1 MANRDLVA
9 IGTSAGGVEAL
20 LQMARK
26 LPPDFSAAVLVTIH
40 MSAHH
45 QSELDLLL
53 SRNGPLP
60 AYFAR
65 DGETYA
71 KSCIYIAPPDRH
83 LLVEGDALRLGSGP
97 RENNSRPAIDPML
110 RSAALC
116 CGARS
121 IGVVLTGT
129 LGDGASGL
137 WALDQCGGISVVQD
151 PKDAKFAEMPLNALT
166 RLMPDHV
173 APLADIPALLHNLVR
188 QPAGKPVAAPA
199 SLALEVDIARGANTR
214 MLRAPQQSVGLTIP
228 RKMRGQRANRRGAD
242 RHFGREHGSAWPQVG
257 ADLP

>member
-1 MANRDLVA
+1 MAAKGTRMANRDLVA

-45 QSELDLLL
+45 
-53 SRNGPLP
+53 
-60 AYFAR
+60 
-65 DGETYA
+65 
-71 KSCIYIAPPDRH
+71 
-83 LLVEGDALRLGSGP
+83 RLT
-97 RENNSRPAIDPML
+97 RRC
-110 RSAALC
+110 RF
-116 CGARS
+116 
-121 IGVVLTGT
+121 
-129 LGDGASGL
+129 GDGASGL
-137 WALDQCGGISVVQD
+137 WALNQCGGISVVQD